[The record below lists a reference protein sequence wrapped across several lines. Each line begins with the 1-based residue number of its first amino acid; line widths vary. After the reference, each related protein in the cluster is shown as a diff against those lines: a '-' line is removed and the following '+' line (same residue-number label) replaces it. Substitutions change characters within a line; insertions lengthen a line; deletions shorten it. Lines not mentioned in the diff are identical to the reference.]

1 MNEIIKIKVIFEIQ
15 QIDKLIFQAGP
26 LLAVCKLKDP
36 DFIQMS
42 AMSAV
47 LHSFYNG
54 IESIFLIIEKFEKHS
69 VTKSAGWHKELL
81 NNAVHVMDIISSESR
96 DILVEYMQFRHFFR
110 HAYNFQMSWQKMEH
124 LALGIEDVWK
134 RVKSEVEAYMGP
146 VPK

>member
-134 RVKSEVEAYMGP
+134 RVKSEVEAYIGP
-146 VPK
+146 LPK

>member
-134 RVKSEVEAYMGP
+134 RVKSEVEAYIGP

>member
-1 MNEIIKIKVIFEIQ
+1 LNEIIKIKVIFEIQ